1 MYKDLLKGL
10 PKQGSKIKTKDG
22 KTGRVIS
29 INPLMRSVTIET
41 EEKSQIEVKY

>member
-10 PKQGSKIKTKDG
+10 PKLASKIKTKDG

-29 INPLMRSVTIET
+29 INPLMRSVVVET
-41 EEKSQIEVKY
+41 EEKNQIEVKF